1 MFHALPIPQ
10 GKSIV
15 NSHWI
20 KDMIGFLNSLLVS
33 MCQAAMSMACSTA
46 TMAFMGPRV
55 EASRRYFAEK

>member
-1 MFHALPIPQ
+1 VFHALPIPQ

-33 MCQAAMSMACSTA
+33 M
-46 TMAFMGPRV
+46 
-55 EASRRYFAEK
+55 